1 MICWELMWEV
11 DLVRVDVVGIVFV
24 EIDLMGDIITIMQ
37 YTLKF

>member
-1 MICWELMWEV
+1 MWEV

-24 EIDLMGDIITIMQ
+24 KIDLMGDIITIMQ